1 MLTITDKKRKANT
14 LPLNDKFSII
24 CNDIMSISN
33 SEIVDLLDNYF
44 ENLLHSNEKTIH
56 SDLLSQIFW
65 FKKEFD
71 FSTIML
77 KHLENFLKQKKLSIR
92 HNIKKGNFEID
103 TGLNKLIESYFEK
116 INSFLTH
123 VQNREEIT
131 KIALAK
137 LYEQIISDPSLISYL
152 KSEVSTLDINNRQ
165 NIIKLTLVL
174 KKISDINP
182 DLKSYQWFLFLIS
195 SSLSTVSEESN
206 NESFPVPE
214 SFQKI
219 INFRKILSFY
229 EQVETY
235 YKFIN
240 NDINIILTGI
250 VSIILKNLIEIMSF
264 CTMKELISLV
274 KNYSTLLEKIFSNSV
289 MIINGKNIK
298 DLFTIQ
304 FFMFL
309 ERIEKNNKELD
320 LGLLIQCFQVI
331 NNLLN
336 ANGNSMDIINNKLA
350 LLFSS
355 EESQNYLLEKINQF
369 ILTSDEKV
377 EASIYNILSLCSNI
391 KEKDKFIEKYNRLL
405 VNRILFKPILMIERN
420 FYNILQTKLNDK
432 LVIKTNKIIGD
443 MESTLMDRENFKSLL
458 EANIFDKIEHKGCLN
473 KLSVVTT
480 SYNNWDINQQEG
492 ILTYENILKNKGKCQ
507 LIDALYA
514 YDKFYQKRFNNK
526 RKLNWYLHF
535 GEIKF
540 NYLNKEIQMLPI
552 QFMVL
557 EAIEKIIAVNKESI
571 MKLELLKGYN
581 DKFKNSVITSLIV
594 GGIVKIEKEILVI
607 SKEIEKISCDF
618 ISLFFSSTNYI
629 DVWNKRREEE
639 LIMSRKDTLS
649 ACVNHFIKKASVS
662 VDELYGFIK
671 SSMNLF
677 DFQKSDLTEVIEMM
691 ESKDYLKIEAGLVT
705 KIFY

>member
-557 EAIEKIIAVNKESI
+557 EAIQKIIAVNKESI

>member
-552 QFMVL
+552 QFMIL

-571 MKLELLKGYN
+571 MKLDLLKGYN

-607 SKEIEKISCDF
+607 SKEIEKISSDF

-671 SSMNLF
+671 SSMNVF

>member
-552 QFMVL
+552 QFMIL

-607 SKEIEKISCDF
+607 SKEIEKISSDF

-671 SSMNLF
+671 SSMNVF

>member
-1 MLTITDKKRKANT
+1 MLTITDKKRKANM

-92 HNIKKGNFEID
+92 NNIKKGNFEID

-309 ERIEKNNKELD
+309 ERIEKNNKEMD

-405 VNRILFKPILMIERN
+405 VNRILFKPNLMIERN

-432 LVIKTNKIIGD
+432 LVIKTNKIISD
-443 MESTLMDRENFKSLL
+443 MESTLTDRENFKSLL

-552 QFMVL
+552 QFMIL

-571 MKLELLKGYN
+571 MKLDLLKGYN

-607 SKEIEKISCDF
+607 SKEIEKISSDF

-629 DVWNKRREEE
+629 DVWNKRREDE